1 MRKALKIIAI
11 IMPFVVFVLFF
22 IPSYTMI
29 HDFRD
34 AVESGSITIEEGS
47 AYHEY
52 NSSMYNVCAGYVSN
66 IDYLVENGD
75 AFLEEQVI
83 SNLSSLRTSLACT
96 IVFFIIAVGFSVAI
110 AFFSRKHPLMC
121 CLNIVSSSFFWVW
134 TLAVTDGTL
143 FHPFTFT
150 VSFPHAAFYISLI
163 LSAFF
168 LAVFIAYAIKWLKP
182 RLASIPPREHKPTKS
197 ERIAELEARVRELE
211 NRDSTND

>member
-1 MRKALKIIAI
+1 MSKALKIIAI

-22 IPSYTMI
+22 IPSYTMT

-34 AVESGSITIEEGS
+34 AVESGGIVIEEGS

-52 NSSMYNVCAGYVSN
+52 NSSVYNVCAGYVSN
-66 IDYLVENGD
+66 IDYLVEHGD

-96 IVFFIIAVGFSVAI
+96 IVFFIIAVGFSVAL

-143 FHPFTFT
+143 FHPSTFT
-150 VSFPHAAFYISLI
+150 VTFPNAAFYISLI

-168 LAVFIAYAIKWLKP
+168 LAVFIAYAVKLLKA
-182 RLASIPPREHKPTKS
+182 RLANIPPREHKPTKS

-211 NRDSTND
+211 NRNGSND

>member
-1 MRKALKIIAI
+1 MNKALKTIAI

-22 IPSYTMI
+22 IPSYTTI
-29 HDFRD
+29 YDFRD
-34 AVESGSITIEEGS
+34 AVEDGSITIVTGS
-47 AYHEY
+47 AYNVTNYSVYDMCGAYVY
-52 NSSMYNVCAGYVSN
+52 NLTDRVDVP
-66 IDYLVENGD
+66 IDWL
-75 AFLEEQVI
+75 QP
-83 SNLSSLRTSLACT
+83 SRTFLACT
-96 IVFFIIAVGFSVAI
+96 IVFFIIAVGFSVAL

-150 VSFPHAAFYISLI
+150 VTFPNAAFYISLI

-168 LAVFIAYAIKWLKP
+168 LAVFIAYAVKWMKA

-197 ERIAELEARVRELE
+197 ERIAELERQVAELTKE
-211 NRDSTND
+211 KDAE

>member
-1 MRKALKIIAI
+1 MNKALKTIAI

-22 IPSYTMI
+22 LPSYTMI

-47 AYHEY
+47 AYQEY
-52 NSSMYNVCAGYVSN
+52 NSSVYNVCAGYVSN

-96 IVFFIIAVGFSVAI
+96 IAFFIIAVGFSVAI

-134 TLAVTDGTL
+134 TLAVLLHIPYPVGVL
-143 FHPFTFT
+143 PCGIHRICGQ
-150 VSFPHAAFYISLI
+150 VAE
-163 LSAFF
+163 SASCEHSS
-168 LAVFIAYAIKWLKP
+168 P
-182 RLASIPPREHKPTKS
+182 RAPKEKARRIP
-197 ERIAELEARVRELE
+197 ARFR
-211 NRDSTND
+211 

>member
-1 MRKALKIIAI
+1 MSKALKIIAI

-22 IPSYTMI
+22 IPSYTTI
-29 HDFRD
+29 YDFRD
-34 AVESGSITIEEGS
+34 AVEDGSITIVTGS
-47 AYHEY
+47 AYNETNYSVYDVCGAHVY
-52 NSSMYNVCAGYVSN
+52 NLTDRADVPTEWLQPS
-66 IDYLVENGD
+66 
-75 AFLEEQVI
+75 
-83 SNLSSLRTSLACT
+83 RTSLACT
-96 IVFFIIAVGFSVAI
+96 IVFFIIAVGFSVAL

-150 VSFPHAAFYISLI
+150 ITFPNAAFYISLI

-168 LAVFIAYAIKWLKP
+168 LAVFIAYVVKWLKA

-197 ERIAELEARVRELE
+197 ERIAELERQVAELQAKE
-211 NRDSTND
+211 KDAK